1 MFKYFDGSL
10 VRMEPSKAD
19 REQHEAEGTPTG
31 AKVAQNVRP
40 ENGDGS
46 QALVMLTGKND
57 SKMYLGKSAY
67 FFKAT

>member
-10 VRMEPSKAD
+10 VWMEASMAG
-19 REQHEAEGTPTG
+19 REQHEADSTPTG
-31 AKVAQNVRP
+31 VKAAQNVRP

-46 QALVMLTGKND
+46 QALVMSMGKND
-57 SKMYLGKSAY
+57 SKMYLGKSTY